1 MYTYIYLYTYIRTYT
16 YTYTYIYIHI
26 HTRTYKHTYIHT
38 WKIHTKGADRN
49 GWHAWRSD
57 TQWTHCFEAFSGNF
71 WATDAWTWQRAHCQH
86 LIGGRP
92 GKILRC
98 VSRKVDAIYICD
110 YYMYIDNI
118 YIIYIV
124 YIYRHRHRAT
134 EEAKVSNSYASNS
147 FLCDD
152 VIRQDTRPT
161 RVVRPTVPPS
171 MLSMRSL
178 VVREWLGTNWV
189 VTYLREK

>member
-1 MYTYIYLYTYIRTYT
+1 M
-16 YTYTYIYIHI
+16 
-26 HTRTYKHTYIHT
+26 
-38 WKIHTKGADRN
+38 
-49 GWHAWRSD
+49 
-57 TQWTHCFEAFSGNF
+57 
-71 WATDAWTWQRAHCQH
+71 
-86 LIGGRP
+86 
-92 GKILRC
+92 
-98 VSRKVDAIYICD
+98 DAIYICD
-110 YYMYIDNI
+110 YMYIDNI
-118 YIIYIV
+118 YIIYSI
-124 YIYRHRHRAT
+124 YIYIDRAS